1 MLITIENVLN
11 KTQVA
16 QYRQLLS
23 EAEWLDGAA
32 SAGGIAGQVKK
43 NRQLDER
50 TEVSQQL
57 GNHIIQTLSSH
68 PQFISA
74 ALPKQFYPPKFN
86 AYSEGETYGYHID
99 GSIMQLPHSGQAMRT
114 DVSATL
120 FLSEPDEYEGGEL
133 CLRTQYGE
141 QSVKLEAGSVVVYP
155 STSLHQVSPVTR
167 GERIAS
173 FFWMQSMVRD
183 AQQRELL
190 YELDQSVQSLTLTL
204 GAGHEEVSRLSGL
217 YHNLMRQWSDT

>member
-1 MLITIENVLN
+1 MLITIDNVLS
-11 KTQVA
+11 KDQVA
-16 QYRQLLS
+16 EYRKLLS
-23 EAEWLDGAA
+23 EANWLDGSA
-32 SAGGIAGQVKK
+32 SAGGIAGQVKN

-50 TEVSQQL
+50 SEVSEKL

-68 PQFISA
+68 PRFISA

-86 AYSEGETYGYHID
+86 AYAEGETYGFHID
-99 GSIMQLPHSGQAMRT
+99 GSIMQIPGSGKTLRT
-114 DVSATL
+114 DVSSTL

-133 CLRTQYGE
+133 FIRTQYGE

-155 STSLHQVSPVTR
+155 STSLHQVAPVTK

-183 AQQRELL
+183 AHQREIL
-190 YELDQSVQSLTLTL
+190 YELDQSVQALTQSL
-204 GAGHEEVSRLSGL
+204 GPANGEVSRLSGL
-217 YHNLMRQWSDT
+217 YHNLMRQWSES